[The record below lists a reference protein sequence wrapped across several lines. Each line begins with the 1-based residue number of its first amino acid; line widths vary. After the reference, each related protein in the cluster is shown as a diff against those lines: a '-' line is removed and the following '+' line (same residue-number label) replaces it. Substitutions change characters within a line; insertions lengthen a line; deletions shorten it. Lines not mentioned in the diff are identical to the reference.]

1 MPYNLFGTLSDLV
14 YRIFFVALAKFMSC
28 YHCHS
33 ALPKTHRYT
42 LTLDGAQRLFCCL
55 GCQTIAQII
64 YAQGL
69 DAFYTQR
76 TAIEFK
82 PSAVNHSIA
91 DKLLAY
97 DDAALSQRFLH
108 IPNPKHS
115 NIVEVTLKLENIR
128 CAACIWLNEQYLR
141 HIAGVEDVRAHYV
154 TQKAVVRFDL
164 ERCKLST
171 LLAAIEQLGYTAW
184 PFDAT
189 IDDHVSRSEQQRS
202 LIRLSIAWLG
212 MMQVMMYAWPIYF
225 DRHDLLD
232 EHAML
237 LAWTSALLTL
247 PVIGYSAA
255 PIFYNA
261 WQSIKNCWRH
271 GLLSMDV
278 PVAIA
283 LALAFAASVINLV
296 RGTGAS
302 YFDSITMFVAFLL
315 TARYIEMRMR
325 HEVQS
330 TTSALAKQLPAV
342 CERFDDFSTTR
353 TIHTVPVV
361 KCQIGDILHI
371 PAGEVIPADG
381 VIVDGCSQVSEAL
394 LSGESH
400 PRTKTIN
407 DTVYA
412 GSYNLASTLCIQVSG
427 IGRSTRLAD
436 ITRLLE
442 QALTSRPHLATL
454 SQQWASYFVLALL
467 GLALFTGLLWWY
479 INPAQAWS
487 TAVAVLVVSCPCA
500 LSLAIPAALAAAH
513 SAATRA
519 GLLIINGNA
528 LETLAQVQDLVL
540 DKTGTLTTGCLQLA
554 HVTLFTPA
562 FTLNE
567 VLAIAASMEVGQR
580 HPCALALQ
588 KVAQQKQLASYTFKE
603 MPRTLVGQG
612 VAADDWQLGSA
623 AWLATTVE
631 GINTATPAPSTL
643 PLPAVLAVSLNSA
656 AKTTPTQVEYS
667 TWQSDENNSRYD
679 DAHLSPQHHEQNKKH
694 ASMLTPQSTIWL
706 MHQKK
711 WIARFD
717 FADTP
722 RPGAQALI
730 AQAQA
735 AGLTIHLFSGDD
747 PTTVAQWANYF
758 GIKNWQGGMLPETKH
773 AAIQTL
779 QQQRRIWA
787 IGDGIN
793 DAPLLAQAHVS
804 TAIASGAPLAQAGAD
819 IIAMTESLVPLAKMI
834 KHAARTKKIMR
845 QNLLWAFIYNLI
857 AIPAAALG
865 LITPWLAGVGMS
877 LSSLIVTLN
886 AWRLRKY

>member
-1 MPYNLFGTLSDLV
+1 MLYHLFGTPNNLV

-42 LTLDGAQRLFCCL
+42 LTLDGTQRFFCCP

-76 TAIEFK
+76 TAVKFK
-82 PSAVNHSIA
+82 PSTDSHSVA

-97 DDAALSQRFLH
+97 DDEALSQRFLH
-108 IPNPKHS
+108 IFNPKHN

-128 CAACIWLNEQYLR
+128 CAACTWLNEQHLR
-141 HIAGVEDVRAHYV
+141 HIPGVQDVRTHYV
-154 TQKAVVRFDL
+154 TQKAIVRFDL
-164 ERCKLST
+164 EHCKLST

-189 IDDHVSRSEQQRS
+189 IDDHVSQSERQRA
-202 LIRLSIAWLG
+202 LIRLGIAWLG

-247 PVIGYSAA
+247 PVMSYSAA
-255 PIFYNA
+255 PIFSNA
-261 WQSIKNCWRH
+261 WQSIKNSWHH

-283 LALAFAASVINLV
+283 LVLAFTASAINLV
-296 RGTGAS
+296 RGTGES

-342 CERFDDFSTTR
+342 CERFDDFPKTR

-381 VIVDGCSQVSEAL
+381 LIVDGYSQVSEAL

-412 GSYNLASTLCIQVSG
+412 GSYNLASALCIQVSG
-427 IGRSTRLAD
+427 IGQSTRLAN

-467 GLALFTGLLWWY
+467 GLALLTGLLWWY
-479 INPAQAWS
+479 INPVNAWS
-487 TAVAVLVVSCPCA
+487 AAVAVLVVSCPCA
-500 LSLAIPAALAAAH
+500 LSLAIPAALAAAQ

-519 GLLIINGNA
+519 GLLIVNGNA

-540 DKTGTLTTGCLQLA
+540 DKTGTLTTGCLQLT
-554 HVTLFTPA
+554 HVAIFTPA
-562 FTLNE
+562 LTLNK
-567 VLAIAASMEVGQR
+567 VLAIAASMETGQR
-580 HPCALALQ
+580 HPCAMALQ
-588 KVAQQKQLASYTFKE
+588 KIAQQKKLPAYTFKE
-603 MPRTLVGQG
+603 MPRTLIGQG
-612 VAADDWQLGSA
+612 VAADDWQLGSM
-623 AWLATTVE
+623 AWLASAE
-631 GINTATPAPSTL
+631 IADIATSAPSTQ
-643 PLPAVLAVSLNSA
+643 PLHAVLSA
-656 AKTTPTQVEYS
+656 SFNTETDQVES
-667 TWQSDENNSRYD
+667 GTQQSDPNNHPYD
-679 DAHLSPQHHEQNKKH
+679 DSHLTAYHHEENKKRT
-694 ASMLTPQSTIWL
+694 SMLTPQSTIWL

-717 FADTP
+717 FSDTP
-722 RPGAQALI
+722 RAGAQNLI
-730 AQAQA
+730 TQAKA
-735 AGLTIHLFSGDD
+735 AGLTIHLFSGDGA
-747 PTTVAQWANYF
+747 TTVAQWANYF
-758 GIKNWQGGMLPETKH
+758 GIKNWQGDMLPETKYT
-773 AAIQTL
+773 AIQAL
-779 QQQRRIWA
+779 QKQRRIWA
-787 IGDGIN
+787 TGDGIN
-793 DAPLLAQAHVS
+793 DALLLAQAHVS

-819 IIAMTESLVPLAKMI
+819 IIAMTESLAPLAKII
-834 KHAARTKKIMR
+834 KHAVRPKQIMR
-845 QNLLWAFIYNLI
+845 QNLLWAFVYNLV

-865 LITPWLAGVGMS
+865 LITPWLAGIGMS
-877 LSSLIVTLN
+877 LSSLIVVLN

>member
-1 MPYNLFGTLSDLV
+1 MLYNLFGRLSNLV
-14 YRIFFVALAKFMSC
+14 YRISFVALAKFMSC

-42 LTLDGAQRLFCCL
+42 LTLDGAQRFFCCL

-76 TAIEFK
+76 TAVEFK
-82 PSAVNHSIA
+82 PSTVNHTIA

-97 DDAALSQRFLH
+97 DDQALSQRFLH
-108 IPNPKHS
+108 IINPKQN

-128 CAACIWLNEQYLR
+128 CAACIWLNEQHLR
-141 HIAGVEDVRAHYV
+141 HIAGVQDVRAHYV
-154 TQKAVVRFDL
+154 TQKAIVRFDL
-164 ERCKLST
+164 EQCKLST

-189 IDDHVSRSEQQRS
+189 INDHVSQSERQRS
-202 LIRLSIAWLG
+202 LIRLGIAWLG

-232 EHAML
+232 AHAML

-261 WQSIKNCWRH
+261 WQSIKNSWRH

-283 LALAFAASVINLV
+283 LALAFVASAINLV
-296 RGTGAS
+296 RNTGDT

-330 TTSALAKQLPAV
+330 TTSALARQLPAV

-353 TIHTVPVV
+353 TIHIVPVV
-361 KCQIGDILHI
+361 KCQVGDILHI

-427 IGRSTRLAD
+427 VGHSTRLAD

-467 GLALFTGLLWWY
+467 SLALLTGLLWWY

-487 TAVAVLVVSCPCA
+487 AAVAVLVVSCPCA
-500 LSLAIPAALAAAH
+500 LSLAIPAALAAAQ

-540 DKTGTLTTGCLQLA
+540 DKTGTLTTGCLQLTN
-554 HVTLFTPA
+554 VTLFTPSL
-562 FTLNE
+562 TVND

-580 HPCALALQ
+580 HPCAMALQ
-588 KVAQQKQLASYTFKE
+588 KVAQQKQLPPYTFKE
-603 MPRTLVGQG
+603 MPRTLIGQG
-612 VAADDWQLGSA
+612 VAADGWQLGSA
-623 AWLATTVE
+623 TWLT
-631 GINTATPAPSTL
+631 ITL
-643 PLPAVLAVSLNSA
+643 PTPSMQPLQANLSASLNSENA
-656 AKTTPTQVEYS
+656 TSAQLSNPVEYS
-667 TWQSDENNSRYD
+667 TWQSSQHSNPCD
-679 DAHLSPQHHEQNKKH
+679 DAHLTAYHQEQNKKYT
-694 ASMLTPQSTIWL
+694 SMLTPQSTIWL
-706 MHQKK
+706 MHKKK

-717 FADTP
+717 FSDTP
-722 RPGAQALI
+722 RPGAHTLI

-735 AGLTIHLFSGDD
+735 AGLTVHLFSGDD
-747 PTTVAQWANYF
+747 AATVTQWANYF
-758 GIKNWQGGMLPETKH
+758 GIKNFQGGMLPETKL

-779 QQQRRIWA
+779 QQQRRMWA

-819 IIAMTESLVPLAKMI
+819 IIAMTESLTPLAKI
-834 KHAARTKKIMR
+834 INHAARTKKIMR
-845 QNLLWAFIYNLI
+845 QNLLWAFVYNLI

-865 LITPWLAGVGMS
+865 WITPWLAGIGMS

>member
-1 MPYNLFGTLSDLV
+1 MPYHLFGTPSDLV

-42 LTLDGAQRLFCCL
+42 LTLDGTQRLFCCL

-76 TAIEFK
+76 TAVKFK
-82 PSAVNHSIA
+82 PSTDSHSVA

-97 DDAALSQRFLH
+97 DDEALSQRFLH
-108 IPNPKHS
+108 ILNPKHN

-128 CAACIWLNEQYLR
+128 CAACIWLNEQHLR
-141 HIAGVEDVRAHYV
+141 HISGVKDVRTHYV
-154 TQKAVVRFDL
+154 TQKAIVRFDL
-164 ERCKLST
+164 EHCKLST

-189 IDDHVSRSEQQRS
+189 IDDHVSQSERQRA
-202 LIRLSIAWLG
+202 LIRLGIAWLG

-237 LAWTSALLTL
+237 LSWTSALLTL
-247 PVIGYSAA
+247 PVISYSAA
-255 PIFYNA
+255 PIFSNA
-261 WQSIKNCWRH
+261 WQSIKNSWRH

-283 LALAFAASVINLV
+283 LVLAFAASAINLV
-296 RGTGAS
+296 RGTGES

-342 CERFDDFSTTR
+342 CERFDDFPKTR

-381 VIVDGCSQVSEAL
+381 LIVDGYSQVSEAL

-412 GSYNLASTLCIQVSG
+412 GSYNLASVLCIQVSG
-427 IGRSTRLAD
+427 IGQSTRLAD

-467 GLALFTGLLWWY
+467 GLALLTGLLWWY
-479 INPAQAWS
+479 INPANAWS
-487 TAVAVLVVSCPCA
+487 AAVAVLVVSCPCA
-500 LSLAIPAALAAAH
+500 LSLAIPAALAAAQ

-519 GLLIINGNA
+519 GLLIVNGNA

-540 DKTGTLTTGCLQLA
+540 DKTGTLTTGCLQLT
-554 HVTLFTPA
+554 HVTIFTPA
-562 FTLNE
+562 LTLNK
-567 VLAIAASMEVGQR
+567 VLAIAASMETGQR
-580 HPCALALQ
+580 HPCAMALQ
-588 KVAQQKQLASYTFKE
+588 KIALQKKLPAYTFKE
-603 MPRTLVGQG
+603 MPRTLIGQG
-612 VAADDWQLGSA
+612 VAADDWRLGSM
-623 AWLATTVE
+623 AWLASAEIVDV
-631 GINTATPAPSTL
+631 ATAPSTQ
-643 PLPAVLAVSLNSA
+643 PPHAVLFASFH
-656 AKTTPTQVEYS
+656 
-667 TWQSDENNSRYD
+667 SDETDEVKYSAQQNDSNNHPYD
-679 DAHLSPQHHEQNKKH
+679 DSYLTICHHEENKKR

-706 MHQKK
+706 MLQKK

-717 FADTP
+717 FSDTP
-722 RPGAQALI
+722 RAGAQSLI

-735 AGLTIHLFSGDD
+735 AGLTIHLFSGDN

-758 GIKNWQGGMLPETKH
+758 GIKNWQGDMLPETKL
-773 AAIQTL
+773 AAIQAL
-779 QQQRRIWA
+779 QKQRRIWA
-787 IGDGIN
+787 MGDGIN

-819 IIAMTESLVPLAKMI
+819 IIAMTESLAPLAKII
-834 KHAARTKKIMR
+834 KHAVRTKKIMR
-845 QNLLWAFIYNLI
+845 QNLLWAFVYNLV

-865 LITPWLAGVGMS
+865 LITPWLAGIGMS